1 MPRRVARTTAVT
13 SPPKMTTRSPS
24 VNAATKAFPLVSA
37 AESRALLLEGCC
49 LARTPTKASR
59 AAVLRIIRELGFVQ
73 LDSISSVERAHHLIM
88 HARLDGY
95 AQAMLAHHTE
105 TTRHAFEHWT
115 HDASVI
121 RRDWLVWWT
130 HRFERSRVRLATHA
144 WMRSRLGA
152 NWQATIAHVHDQIKE
167 RGALATRDFTPPKGV
182 KPKKDPGEGWWNW
195 SPHKAALE
203 FLWRSGDL
211 AVHSRRGFEKVY
223 DLSERVHGPRDT
235 MPSRG
240 DTVEWACTEAL
251 ARLGAAT
258 ARELCHFM
266 DAITLAEANHWCAW
280 AVKEERV
287 ARVYL
292 QRGARSDIVGV
303 ARLEW
308 KRAAQKIE
316 LHSEPRLLSPFDPL
330 VRDRAR
336 LSALFGF
343 DYRFEAFV
351 PAAKRVHGYYTMP
364 VLVDGALV
372 ARVDLASDRAAGVLR
387 VARVWCEPQF
397 PQAQS
402 KSHAATACA
411 RLAMQLQLKLEMATR
426 SRGS

>member
-1 MPRRVARTTAVT
+1 
-13 SPPKMTTRSPS
+13 
-24 VNAATKAFPLVSA
+24 
-37 AESRALLLEGCC
+37 
-49 LARTPTKASR
+49 
-59 AAVLRIIRELGFVQ
+59 
-73 LDSISSVERAHHLIM
+73 
-88 HARLDGY
+88 
-95 AQAMLAHHTE
+95 
-105 TTRHAFEHWT
+105 
-115 HDASVI
+115 
-121 RRDWLVWWT
+121 
-130 HRFERSRVRLATHA
+130 
-144 WMRSRLGA
+144 
-152 NWQATIAHVHDQIKE
+152 
-167 RGALATRDFTPPKGV
+167 
-182 KPKKDPGEGWWNW
+182 
-195 SPHKAALE
+195 
-203 FLWRSGDL
+203 
-211 AVHSRRGFEKVY
+211 
-223 DLSERVHGPRDT
+223 
-235 MPSRG
+235 
-240 DTVEWACTEAL
+240 
-251 ARLGAAT
+251 
-258 ARELCHFM
+258 M
-266 DAITLAEANHWCAW
+266 DAITLAEANHWCAS

-364 VLVDGALV
+364 VLVDDALV

-387 VARVWCEPQF
+387 VTRMWCEPQF